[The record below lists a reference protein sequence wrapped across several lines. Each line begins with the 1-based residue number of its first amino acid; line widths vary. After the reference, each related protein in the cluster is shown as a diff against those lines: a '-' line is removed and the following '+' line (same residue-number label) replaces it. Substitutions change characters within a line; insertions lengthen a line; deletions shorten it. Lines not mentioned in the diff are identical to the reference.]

1 MTKGIIRHIEPREM
15 ILTKLKQSY
24 LKEHPVSL
32 VDRILGYLNN
42 LTDFQLCQLY
52 SEKYETTPKYMAE
65 QFEFKF

>member
-1 MTKGIIRHIEPREM
+1 M
-15 ILTKLKQSY
+15 INLRSKILSDLKKAY
-24 LKEHPVSL
+24 LKEHSVTL

-52 SEKYETTPKYMAE
+52 SEKYETNPKYMAE

>member
-1 MTKGIIRHIEPREM
+1 MTNPRAK
-15 ILTKLKQSY
+15 ILSDLKRAY

-52 SEKYETTPKYMAE
+52 SEKYETNPKYMAE

>member
-1 MTKGIIRHIEPREM
+1 MINPRAK
-15 ILTKLKQSY
+15 ILADLKRAY
-24 LKEHPVSL
+24 LKEHSVSL

-52 SEKYETTPKYMAE
+52 SEKYETNPKYMAE

>member
-1 MTKGIIRHIEPREM
+1 MINPRAK
-15 ILTKLKQSY
+15 ILSDLKRGY
-24 LKEHPVSL
+24 LKEHPITL

-52 SEKYETTPKYMAE
+52 SEKYETNPKYMAE

>member
-1 MTKGIIRHIEPREM
+1 MINPRVK
-15 ILTKLKQSY
+15 ILSDLKRAY

-42 LTDFQLCQLY
+42 LTDFQLCELY
-52 SEKYETTPKYMAE
+52 SEKYETNPKYIAE

>member
-1 MTKGIIRHIEPREM
+1 MTNPRSK
-15 ILTKLKQSY
+15 ILSDLKRAY
-24 LKEHPVSL
+24 LKEHSITL

-52 SEKYETTPKYMAE
+52 SEKYETNPKYIAE

>member
-1 MTKGIIRHIEPREM
+1 MTNPRVK
-15 ILTKLKQSY
+15 ILSELKRAY

-42 LTDFQLCQLY
+42 LTDFQLCELY
-52 SEKYETTPKYMAE
+52 SEKYETNPKYIAE

>member
-1 MTKGIIRHIEPREM
+1 MINPRAK
-15 ILTKLKQSY
+15 ILSDLKRSY

-52 SEKYETTPKYMAE
+52 SEKYETNPKYMAE
-65 QFEFKF
+65 QFEFNF